1 LRVEGIN
8 MERSLEPFRKEIDEY
23 RVYFGGRIFDWV
35 NPMSFFVN
43 VRWAVLTF
51 FSGMAALIYQTLWVK
66 QLSLVVGVEVYAVTT
81 GVAVFFVGLALG
93 NFWFGRLKLRFTRF
107 PALRVWRPE
116 GKNPMAGNERRLK

>member
-23 RVYFGGRIFDWV
+23 RAYFGGRIFDWV

-81 GVAVFFVGLALG
+81 GVAAFFVGLALG
-93 NFWFGRLKLRFTRF
+93 SFWFGRLKL
-107 PALRVWRPE
+107 
-116 GKNPMAGNERRLK
+116 